1 MYVGLFDLFK
11 IGIGPSSSH
20 TMGPMLAAQKFLS
33 LIDPMHVASVA
44 VDLYGS
50 LSATGRGH
58 KADEAVIF
66 GLAGFSADTV
76 TAEEIHKA
84 LLLAEKGQLLLASK
98 NRISFQRE
106 SDIRFTDE
114 TLDEHP
120 NALRFTAYDSRG
132 EAINSELY
140 FSVGDGFVQTV
151 TELMEAPQ
159 TSMPEEPYPFESF
172 KDLLAFC
179 LSEGL
184 SISRVMIE
192 N

>member
-20 TMGPMLAAQKFLS
+20 TMGPMLAAQKFLD
-33 LIDPMHVASVA
+33 LIDPMLVASVT

-58 KADEAVIF
+58 KTDEAVIC
-66 GLAGFSADTV
+66 GLTGFSADTV
-76 TAEEIHKA
+76 AADEINKA
-84 LLLAEKGQLLLASK
+84 LLLAEKGHLLLASK
-98 NRISFQRE
+98 KWISFQRE

-120 NALRFTAYDSRG
+120 NALRFTAYDARD
-132 EAINSELY
+132 EAIRSALY
-140 FSVGDGFVQTV
+140 FSVGGGFHKRLQ
-151 TELMEAPQ
+151 
-159 TSMPEEPYPFESF
+159 
-172 KDLLAFC
+172 
-179 LSEGL
+179 
-184 SISRVMIE
+184 